1 MNNAFHVQKC
11 LKNGLLLSNTKRSR
25 INAGILRLGESINRS
40 DATKHDSV
48 EVAESFFVI
57 INGVS
62 KEAMLKVSDEPIKAF
77 FQLFKYVTF
86 SFI

>member
-48 EVAESFFVI
+48 EVAESLFVM

-62 KEAMLKVSDEPIKAF
+62 KEAMLKIKVSDEPIKAF
-77 FQLFKYVTF
+77 FQ
-86 SFI
+86 II